1 MGAKEGEM
9 DGERKERR
17 EKSLQTRDEKD
28 RGHFYLS
35 GPDTH
40 QPSAPTPHAF
50 CFFIHLQCIPWKDS
64 ACCTANT
71 SWEAHLDV
79 SLLYNFSLVH
89 CGLMM
94 PDCQK
99 HFLQAICFYECS
111 PNLGP
116 WIQRVGGSGL
126 GWVGRRHVHQCPVH
140 KSLSS
145 RMLAGTGDAVPLWTR
160 AESEAAV
167 GDKDGEEV
175 TSGPRE
181 RHAWRVVTGE
191 QQDGGTI

>member
-1 MGAKEGEM
+1 MQPHIPLGLGDNPATVPPGSETLKAPFLG
-9 DGERKERR
+9 DSQSVAGRPVCRCPLGVNIDYLSAFLLSSGRWPKGIPLAG
-17 EKSLQTRDEKD
+17 SSS

-116 WIQRVGGSGL
+116 WIQRVGRSGR
-126 GWVGRRHVHQCPVH
+126 GVGGQETCP
-140 KSLSS
+140 SMPCS
-145 RMLAGTGDAVPLWTR
+145 
-160 AESEAAV
+160 
-167 GDKDGEEV
+167 
-175 TSGPRE
+175 
-181 RHAWRVVTGE
+181 
-191 QQDGGTI
+191 